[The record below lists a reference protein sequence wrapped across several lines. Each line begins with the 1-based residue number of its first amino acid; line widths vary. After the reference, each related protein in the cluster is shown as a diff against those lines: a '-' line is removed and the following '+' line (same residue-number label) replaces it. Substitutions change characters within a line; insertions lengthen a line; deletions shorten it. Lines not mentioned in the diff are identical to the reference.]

1 MTQVDEYGFEL
12 DLIMCSQA
20 RNNCVCVHE
29 RLSWPDGAGHL
40 PAYAL
45 QAAAAPDWRTLVSAQ
60 AGQET
65 SADARS
71 FLQELQ

>member
-1 MTQVDEYGFEL
+1 MHIYEYKCIKWTYAG
-12 DLIMCSQA
+12 
-20 RNNCVCVHE
+20 
-29 RLSWPDGAGHL
+29 LSSLAHTGLSSLAHTGHI

>member
-1 MTQVDEYGFEL
+1 MHIYEYKCIKWTYAG
-12 DLIMCSQA
+12 
-20 RNNCVCVHE
+20 
-29 RLSWPDGAGHL
+29 LSSLAHTGHL